1 MSENEDENNPWG
13 KKKRTTEKDET
24 ESKKASRKKIENDT
38 VDDFLSQ
45 IKEKL
50 DVSPADYKKKFS
62 FKKDNDTNEKKDSF
76 VDKIFKNGT
85 NPPEIP
91 PVSKSMV
98 AFVSTVAL
106 SFWFLSGFYVVQEG
120 DTSVVLRFGKSVRVV
135 GPGLSYRL
143 PWPIESNIVRKT
155 ENVNQINGVVRSD
168 KGEDEKTLA
177 LTGDENMIHVNY
189 SVFWK
194 IKDLHNFLFTNRT
207 PEETIKIA
215 SESAI
220 REVLGQTTAR
230 LALTSERENIGP
242 QAREVLQ
249 KIVDHYQMGVEI
261 VNFQLQMVE
270 PPSQVIDAFN
280 DMQASL
286 IDANKLENDAQSY
299 ANSIIPNARG
309 QAVSIIQ
316 EAKSY
321 QETQIG
327 KAKGDASRF
336 ESIYTAYKSNKEIAL
351 QRIYLE
357 GMQRIF
363 GNIKNKTFLSDSV
376 SHGVL
381 PHVSLNTKM
390 NTKKEEK
397 GK

>member
-1 MSENEDENNPWG
+1 MSPNEDDDNPWA
-13 KKKRTTEKDET
+13 KKKPKDSEEKKEKSKNT
-24 ESKKASRKKIENDT
+24 PPKKKLESEGI
-38 VDDFLSQ
+38 DDFISN

-50 DVSPADYKKKFS
+50 DKKNEDIKKKGLFNTGSDEMKKMFS
-62 FKKDNDTNEKKDSF
+62 SGDGGNTPSM
-76 VDKIFKNGT
+76 
-85 NPPEIP
+85 P
-91 PVSKSMV
+91 PVSKNMISLAV
-98 AFVSTVAL
+98 I
-106 SFWFLSGFYVVQEG
+106 SFIGLWLASGVYVVQEG
-120 DTSVVLRFGKSVRVV
+120 DTSVVLRFGKLSRII

-143 PWPIESNIVRKT
+143 PWPIETNIVRKT
-155 ENVNQINGVVRSD
+155 EVVNQNNGSVKSE
-168 KGEDEKTLA
+168 KGEDEKTLV

-194 IKDLHNFLFTNRT
+194 IKDLPNFLFTNRT

-242 QAREVLQ
+242 QAREALQ
-249 KIVDHYQMGVEI
+249 KILDHYQIGVEI

-286 IDANKLENDAQSY
+286 IDANRLENDAQAY

-309 QAVSIIQ
+309 QAVSVVQ

-321 QETQIG
+321 HETVIG
-327 KAKGDASRF
+327 KAKGEAAQF
-336 ESIYTAYKSNKEIAL
+336 ESIYKAYKDHKEISL
-351 QRIYLE
+351 QRFYLE
-357 GMQRIF
+357 GMQRILSA
-363 GNIKNKTFLSDSV
+363 IKNKTVLSESL

-381 PHVSLNTKM
+381 PHVSLNQKNQKPKT
-390 NTKKEEK
+390 EK